1 MIYIMRIIGIT
12 GSSGAGKST
21 LSEIISNMYDTYVI
35 NADELAKEMYKNGTE
50 YYNSIVKEF
59 GKNILA
65 KNKEIDKSK
74 LSEKIYSNENERKIL
89 NNLTFYYLT
98 IEIKK
103 IIEKEKMHKIIIIDA
118 PLLFE
123 SNLDKL
129 CDVIIGVITEKKLQV
144 SRICKRDNINE
155 EKANIRLNIQKSDAF
170 FLKNCDFIILND
182 KDKEYMKTQIKSIEK
197 II

>member
-1 MIYIMRIIGIT
+1 MRIIGIT
-12 GSSGAGKST
+12 GSSGAGKSN

>member
-1 MIYIMRIIGIT
+1 MRIIGIT

-103 IIEKEKMHKIIIIDA
+103 IIEKEKMHEIIIIDA

>member
-1 MIYIMRIIGIT
+1 MRIIGIT

-103 IIEKEKMHKIIIIDA
+103 IIEKEKMHEIIIIDA

-170 FLKNCDFIILND
+170 F
-182 KDKEYMKTQIKSIEK
+182 
-197 II
+197 

>member
-1 MIYIMRIIGIT
+1 MRIIGIT

-74 LSEKIYSNENERKIL
+74 LSEKIYSSENERKIL

>member
-1 MIYIMRIIGIT
+1 
-12 GSSGAGKST
+12 
-21 LSEIISNMYDTYVI
+21 
-35 NADELAKEMYKNGTE
+35 
-50 YYNSIVKEF
+50 
-59 GKNILA
+59 
-65 KNKEIDKSK
+65 
-74 LSEKIYSNENERKIL
+74 
-89 NNLTFYYLT
+89 
-98 IEIKK
+98 
-103 IIEKEKMHKIIIIDA
+103 MHKIIIIDA

>member
-1 MIYIMRIIGIT
+1 MRIIGIT

>member
-1 MIYIMRIIGIT
+1 MRIIGIT

-89 NNLTFYYLT
+89 NSLTFYYLT

-103 IIEKEKMHKIIIIDA
+103 IIEKKKMHKIIIIDA

>member
-1 MIYIMRIIGIT
+1 MRIIGIT

-170 FLKNCDFIILND
+170 FLKNCDFIIPPD